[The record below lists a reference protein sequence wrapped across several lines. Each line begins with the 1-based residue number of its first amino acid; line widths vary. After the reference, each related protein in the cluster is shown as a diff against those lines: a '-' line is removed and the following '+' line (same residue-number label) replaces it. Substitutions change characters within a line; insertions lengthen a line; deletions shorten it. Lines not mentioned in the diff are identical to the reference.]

1 MPFPRASSGADP
13 RPTPASPVAV
23 IFWVWAVV
31 NCINKRSL
39 DLGAVS
45 FLTVILAAL
54 ATFHRVSE
62 GLGGAGRLRWLM
74 GGACA
79 FVTLN
84 YGLGLGLVD
93 STTLRL
99 YFGAAAV
106 CWAVAGVAGVAWLGA
121 LAREG
126 AAAGVRA
133 SSY

>member
-1 MPFPRASSGADP
+1 M
-13 RPTPASPVAV
+13 SPVAV

-62 GLGGAGRLRWLM
+62 GLGGVGRLRWLM

-84 YGLGLGLVD
+84 YGLGLGLVQ
-93 STTLRL
+93 STTLRV
-99 YFGAAAV
+99 YFAVAAV

-121 LAREG
+121 LAQEG